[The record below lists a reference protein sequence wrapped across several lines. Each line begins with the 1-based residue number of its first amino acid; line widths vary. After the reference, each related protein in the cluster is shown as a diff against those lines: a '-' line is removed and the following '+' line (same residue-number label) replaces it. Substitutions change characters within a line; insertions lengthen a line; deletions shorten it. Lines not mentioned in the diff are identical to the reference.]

1 MIGWLLFVPSCL
13 IIAFRLLGLHEKSIF
28 EKPIEINRKINEIKG
43 VVLVKQILLGLFLV
57 VLLVLV
63 SYLNVL
69 SSHQMHA
76 SNNTLC
82 DIAKFSDVILYGDLD
97 DKQSNWAGTQ
107 NLTEGI
113 DVIYKESQKI
123 QSRYQELFYS
133 EKQDWKWVNEF
144 KNNVNMAWGK
154 MRTFMD
160 FKVPGFDDGDSIV
173 ELFSSS
179 KPPNYDDYKLKTLPF
194 HPEEKPGTVLN
205 SFSTIVKKI
214 AWNKLDLIGVI
225 RNNYPN
231 L

>member
-43 VVLVKQILLGLFLV
+43 MVLVKQILLGLFLV

-144 KNNVNMAWGK
+144 KNKVNMAWGK

-205 SFSTIVKKI
+205 AFSTIVKKI